1 MITANIPHK
10 TFKFPVG
17 ELQVNL
23 NLSVP
28 PPLYIDVE
36 LIFEKNEDII
46 ELLLFCDAAHRA
58 SLVLGTLTMP
68 YVPFSRQDRI
78 NTKGESFSLAVF
90 AHLIN
95 EMGFKEVVIHDP
107 HSDVT
112 PAIIQRVRVIP
123 QWDLLFPLIM
133 NNSDGGPFWLV
144 SPDAGALKKTHK
156 LAQLFAN
163 SRKPNARCQ
172 GVIEAGKI
180 RDTKTGEITGTGV
193 YTDSID
199 TGAGYYIVDDICDG
213 GRTFIELAKVL
224 RKMGAQTIH
233 LYVTH
238 GFFTKGLH
246 VFDGLIDK
254 VRAVHYSPHDNKEK
268 S

>member
-1 MITANIPHK
+1 MILSTTPHK

-23 NLSVP
+23 DLSTSQCSNRT
-28 PPLYIDVE
+28 DVE
-36 LIFEKNEDII
+36 FKFTGNESII
-46 ELLLFCDAAHRA
+46 ELLLFVDAAKRSDRRLG
-58 SLVLGTLTMP
+58 SLIMP

-78 NTKGESFSLAVF
+78 NAPGESFSLAMF
-90 AHLIN
+90 ANLIN
-95 EMGFKEVVIHDP
+95 SLNFKEVVIDDP

-112 PAIIQRVRVIP
+112 PALLNNVRVNY

-133 NNSDGGPFWLV
+133 DNASGGPFWLV

-163 SRKPNARCQ
+163 SRNPNARCQ

-199 TGAGYYIVDDICDG
+199 TGAGYYIVDDIIDG

-224 RKMGAQTIH
+224 RKMGAQDIH
-233 LYVTH
+233 LYATF
-238 GFFTKGLH
+238 GFFTKGLS

-254 VRAVHYSPHDNKEK
+254 IHVVHDLQREK
-268 S
+268 L